1 MNYKNRLFIY
11 FFVVFALF
19 AATVVIYQQIRDKE
33 KRTES
38 LQEELDIYSHIVEK
52 DPRSVSL
59 PEDMRITIIQ
69 NGGRVLFDNNVDT
82 TVKIENHHNRKEIIE
97 AKKAG
102 KGYDIR
108 TSSTLAKPYF
118 YYARKTADGFI
129 RVALPYDNR
138 TKTLLATDK
147 TFIVLVFV
155 LFILSLSLLWIIAR
169 RFGEDIH
176 RLKRRVIKEEKQR
189 IKLKTEMTSAI
200 AHELRTPVS
209 AIRGYAETLMED
221 GIPNEKK
228 ELFINRIYSSAVRL
242 SDLLQDVSLLTKIEE
257 APGLFKKETINMHNL
272 SSEVVDEFSKA
283 IAANSIKVDNLIPE
297 GTTVQGNNTLLH
309 SVFRNLLE
317 NSIRYGGKWITVTIS
332 LRGSDDNYDYFS
344 IADNGKGITDG
355 HLPRLFE
362 RFYRINDGRSRD
374 DGGSGLG
381 LSIVRHAIL
390 QHGGD
395 ISAHNLE
402 GGGLEIRFSI
412 AKL

>member
-19 AATVVIYQQIRDKE
+19 TATVVIYQQSRDKE
-33 KRTES
+33 MRIRS
-38 LQEELDIYSHIVEK
+38 VQEELDTYSQIVER
-52 DPRSVSL
+52 DPRSQAL
-59 PEDMRITIIQ
+59 PDDIRITVIQ
-69 NGGRVLFDNNVDT
+69 NGGRVLFDNNADT
-82 TVKIENHHNRKEIIE
+82 TKKIENHHNRKEIID
-97 AKKAG
+97 AKKKG
-102 KGYDIR
+102 TGYDIR

-147 TFIVLVFV
+147 TFIGLVCI
-155 LFILSLSLLWIIAR
+155 LFILSLAFLWFIAR
-169 RFGEDIH
+169 RFGEDIY

-189 IKLKTEMTSAI
+189 VKLKAQMTSAI

-209 AIRGYAETLMED
+209 AIRGYAETLMEE
-221 GIPNEKK
+221 GIPDDKK
-228 ELFINRIYSSAVRL
+228 ELFINRTYSAAVRL
-242 SDLLQDVSLLTKIEE
+242 SELLQDVSLLTKIEE
-257 APGLFKKETINMHNL
+257 APGTFKKEPINMFSL
-272 SSEVVDEFSKA
+272 SNEVLDEFSKA

-297 GTTVQGNNTLLH
+297 GTVVRGNSTLLH
-309 SVFRNLLE
+309 SVFRNLIE

-332 LRGSDDNYDYFS
+332 LRGSDENYYYFS
-344 IADNGKGITDG
+344 IADNGKGIADNS

-395 ISAHNLE
+395 ISAHNIE
-402 GGGLEIRFSI
+402 GGGLEVRFSI
-412 AKL
+412 AR